1 LEGGVNLSVS
11 VHEELYQTHR
21 AGVGINVRASMRISQ
36 KTELGIRGEYDYRFV
51 RNISPDTTGTAIGRA
66 LHKTLAYLLLN
77 QMYNLTLRET
87 GFRC

>member
-1 LEGGVNLSVS
+1 LLLEGGVNLSVS

-21 AGVGINVRASMRISQ
+21 AGVGINVRASMRISP

-66 LHKTLAYLLLN
+66 LHKNFSFLLLN
-77 QMYNLTLRET
+77 QMCNLP
-87 GFRC
+87 